1 MPEIRHI
8 APALFLLTCA
18 CGPTEEVPSEEERA
32 LCEVI
37 WGADASDPITTR
49 AADTARLWEPGP
61 YAVWNS
67 APTDACAEHP
77 TLTNVDGDPIA
88 MHVHFPAD
96 GDPLASGQ
104 TSAAPGPWPVVVF
117 IHSNLDRKL
126 EDGSCV
132 PIFTKY
138 RSLHTH
144 WASWGYVVVSVDNTA
159 QNCRRDGA
167 NLYERSQLQL
177 DAVAALE
184 RMNADA
190 DDRLFGRIDTSRLV
204 FAGHSRGGGSSLL
217 SYNAADYPVS
227 GVIGLQPLS
236 MAGFGSPRVD
246 APYIGF
252 TAGED
257 VDLNYPHVEV
267 TEEVLDG
274 PYTMVTIYGGIH
286 AWTGDTIPE
295 EPDDVPLITQAE
307 QHDVTEFYTTAFLA
321 SVIGLGDGSASPAF
335 APMDMSEVLYAHG
348 GARTLQREGVS
359 ARGAATRWRAP
370 DEDATLIDDFDRA
383 DPTTNALG
391 GAHEVVSMAA
401 ADEVYTFKPDEESP
415 SSGHRRATSIRL
427 TPPDGGAGVWRTAFD
442 ALEVPTGATLQA
454 RVKGADGQT
463 PPTVAVTLRGGG
475 DETRVVIGPEHVGPE
490 AMTNRYT
497 QLVVPVEFTSLE
509 EVEFEVEG
517 GPLFVDALR
526 VVRAN
531 TPQATDI

>member
-1 MPEIRHI
+1 MPKIRHI
-8 APALFLLTCA
+8 ASALFLLACA
-18 CGPTEEVPSEEERA
+18 CGPTEETPSEEERER
-32 LCEVI
+32 CEVA
-37 WGADASDPITTR
+37 WGEDAISPIEVR
-49 AADTARLWEPGP
+49 AADPTRLWEPGP
-61 YAVWNS
+61 HHVWSS
-67 APTDACAEHP
+67 APADACADHP
-77 TLTNVDGDPIA
+77 VFTSEASGEEAEIA

-96 GDPLASGQ
+96 ADPLAQGEA
-104 TSAAPGPWPVVVF
+104 SAAPGPWPVVVF

-138 RSLHTH
+138 RSLHAH
-144 WASWGYVVVSVDNTA
+144 WASWGYVVASVDNTA

-167 NLYERSQLQL
+167 NLYERSQIQI

-184 RMNADA
+184 RMNADPA
-190 DDRLFGRIDTSRLV
+190 DRLFGRIDTSRLV

-217 SYNAADYPVS
+217 SYNAVDYPVA

-236 MAGFGSPRVD
+236 MTGFGSPRVD

-274 PYTMVTIYGGIH
+274 AYTMVTIYGGIH

-295 EPDDVPLITQAE
+295 EPDDVPLITQRE
-307 QHDVTEFYTTAFLA
+307 QHDVTQLYTTAFLA
-321 SVIGLGDGSASPAF
+321 SVIGLSDGSASPTF
-335 APMDMSEVLYAHG
+335 TPVDMSDVLYGHG
-348 GARTLQREGVS
+348 GARAIAGEGVS
-359 ARGAATRWRAP
+359 ALGAATRWRAP
-370 DEDATLIDDFDRA
+370 GEDATLIDGFDRA
-383 DPTTNALG
+383 DPSTNALG

-415 SSGHRRATSIRL
+415 SAGHRRATSLRL
-427 TPPDGGAGVWRTAFD
+427 TPPQGAPGVWRTAFD
-442 ALEVPTGATLQA
+442 PVDAPAGATLQA
-454 RVKGADGQT
+454 RVKGADDEPT
-463 PPTVAVTLRGGG
+463 PSFVVVLQGGG
-475 DETRVVIGPEHVGPE
+475 QEQRVEVGPEHVGPE

-497 QLVVPVEFTSLE
+497 QLVVPIMLGELD
-509 EVEFEVEG
+509 EVAFEVEG

-526 VVRAN
+526 VVR
-531 TPQATDI
+531 